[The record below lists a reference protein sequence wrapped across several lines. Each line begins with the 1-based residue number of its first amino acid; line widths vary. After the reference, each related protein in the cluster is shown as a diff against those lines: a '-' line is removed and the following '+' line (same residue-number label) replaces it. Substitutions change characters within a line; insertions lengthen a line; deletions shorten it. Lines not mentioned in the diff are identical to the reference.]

1 MVKAQVPFEIWT
13 GVLYE
18 TVKVMDLFEHGGLDM
33 AATPDWRFEAV
44 LEREGY
50 SPLCGVDEVGR
61 GPLAGPVVAAAV
73 VLDPGYIPA
82 GLNDSKKL
90 SERKREALYDLIHER
105 AIAVSVADASVAEI
119 DEINILEASMLAMRR
134 AVAGLPITPAAALVD
149 GNRAPGLEIHT
160 RTLVK
165 GDARSLSIAA
175 ASIVAKVFRDR
186 LMKKLGENHPE
197 YGWGSNAGYGVA
209 KHMAAL
215 KLVGVSPYHRKTF
228 APIRQ
233 ILNEE

>member
-1 MVKAQVPFEIWT
+1 
-13 GVLYE
+13 
-18 TVKVMDLFEHGGLDM
+18 MDLFDKAGVDVKPK
-33 AATPDWRFEAV
+33 PDWQFEAA
-44 LEREGY
+44 LKRGGF
-50 SPLCGVDEVGR
+50 SPVCGVDEVGR

-73 VLDPGYIPA
+73 IFDETNIPD

-90 SERKREALYDLIHER
+90 SEKRREALYDQIMEQALS
-105 AIAVSVADASVAEI
+105 VSVAQASVEEI
-119 DEINILEASMLAMRR
+119 DDINILEASMLAMRR
-134 AVAGLPITPAAALVD
+134 AVAGLHVKPEAALVD

-160 RTLVK
+160 RTLIK

-175 ASIVAKVFRDR
+175 ASIIAKVFRDR
-186 LMKKLGENHPE
+186 LMKKLSEKHPE
-197 YGWGSNAGYGVA
+197 YGWASNAGYGVA

-215 KLVGVSPYHRKTF
+215 KLVGVTPFHRKSF